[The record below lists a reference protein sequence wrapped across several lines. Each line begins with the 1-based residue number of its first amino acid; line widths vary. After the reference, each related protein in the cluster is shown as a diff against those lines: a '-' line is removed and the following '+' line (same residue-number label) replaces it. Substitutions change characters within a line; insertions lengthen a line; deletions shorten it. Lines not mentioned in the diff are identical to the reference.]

1 MSEPNNTGMYVFTWN
16 FWKDAVS
23 RSIRTFCQTLVSVL
37 GVSELNVFSASW
49 GAALGISLGSCF
61 VSFLMCLDRAF
72 AITEVKVI
80 AVENYTDRDIVEARP
95 L

>member
-1 MSEPNNTGMYVFTWN
+1 MEENNTGMYVFTWS
-16 FWKDAVS
+16 FWKDASS

-49 GAALGISLGSCF
+49 GAALGISLGSAF
-61 VSFLMCLDRAF
+61 VSFMMCLDRAF

-80 AVENYTDRDIVEARP
+80 AVENRAEKDIVGAPP

>member
-1 MSEPNNTGMYVFTWN
+1 MEENNTGMYVFTWS

-23 RSIRTFCQTLVSVL
+23 RSIRTFCQSLVSVL
-37 GVSELNVFSASW
+37 GVSELNVFNASW
-49 GAALGISLGSCF
+49 GAALGISLGSAF
-61 VSFLMCLDRAF
+61 VSFMMCLDRAF

-80 AVENYTDRDIVEARP
+80 AVENRAEKDIVEAPP

>member
-1 MSEPNNTGMYVFTWN
+1 MENTGMYVFTWS

-23 RSIRTFCQTLVSVL
+23 RSVRTFCQTLVSVL
-37 GVSELNVFSASW
+37 GVSELNIFTASW
-49 GAALGISLGSCF
+49 SAALGISLGSSF
-61 VSFLMCLDRAF
+61 VAFMMCLDRAF

-80 AVENYTDRDIVEARP
+80 SVENYSEKNIAEAPP